1 MKLYGGNSKPKPIFL
16 VLTLLIVLLTACNG
30 VNDGN
35 PPQRSTT
42 PASENSEIT
51 LSPVAS
57 PKSEKSEITPSPV
70 ASSPP
75 KSIEDAVKKKRKL
88 PKGFVYVDEV
98 IPAAMFDIR
107 YYGKYNF
114 VGTRIDGYKA
124 PLAILSVKAANAL
137 KSVNAELERKGYVL
151 LIYDAYRP
159 QKAVDHFTRWA
170 RDPKDTKMKK
180 DFYPEVDKSKVFK
193 LGYVASKS
201 GHTRGSTVDL
211 TIAYKKSG
219 IIVDMGSPYDF
230 FGEVS
235 SHGTK
240 LITAK
245 QTANRNILKNAM
257 LKHGFKL
264 YEKEWWHYTLKIE
277 PYPNRYF
284 NFDVE

>member
-1 MKLYGGNSKPKPIFL
+1 MNLYGGNSKSKPFLL
-16 VLTLLIVLLTACNG
+16 VLTVFIVLLTACNG
-30 VNDGN
+30 VNSGG

-51 LSPVAS
+51 
-57 PKSEKSEITPSPV
+57 PSPV
-70 ASSPP
+70 TSPP
-75 KSIEDAVKKKRKL
+75 KSVEDAVKKKRKL

-98 IPAAMFDIR
+98 IPTAMFDIR
-107 YYGKYNF
+107 YYGEYNF
-114 VGTRIDGYKA
+114 IGTRIDGYKA
-124 PLAILSVKAANAL
+124 PLAILSIKAANAL

-170 RDPKDTKMKK
+170 KDSKDTKMKK

-193 LGYVASKS
+193 LGYVAAKS

-211 TIAYKKSG
+211 TIAFKKTG
-219 IIVDMGSPYDF
+219 KIVDMGSPYDF
-230 FGEVS
+230 FGEIS

-240 LITAK
+240 LITAE